1 MGTCACTIKKRH
13 SGKRLQIHRFHQT
26 CISGIHVRVS
36 GSCRGRNLRV
46 GRTRT
51 TDRAEL
57 QEGRRERARAPSNR
71 VTRSRRR
78 LMLAGPDPG
87 SAHVRAAY
95 AATKGKATIVNEP
108 HTQRSSKRAMPLS
121 ASQIRGWIRSSAP
134 PTVNYAAI
142 CASTEHITALSKM
155 RAVLARSMCEATDWF
170 SAKRHQRR
178 RLAFSRRVPRRVRGA
193 ALWRVH

>member
-1 MGTCACTIKKRH
+1 
-13 SGKRLQIHRFHQT
+13 
-26 CISGIHVRVS
+26 
-36 GSCRGRNLRV
+36 
-46 GRTRT
+46 
-51 TDRAEL
+51 
-57 QEGRRERARAPSNR
+57 
-71 VTRSRRR
+71 
-78 LMLAGPDPG
+78 MLAGPDPG

-108 HTQRSSKRAMPLS
+108 QTQRSSKRAMPLS

-170 SAKRHQRR
+170 SADDVNGDGLLSREEFRDACEGLRCGVSISVSDALFDEMDVDRSNGISEREFVRFVLRDTCSRKAERVVNMLWKMRRSGESFGGISRHGRVEVRR
-178 RLAFSRRVPRRVRGA
+178 RP
-193 ALWRVH
+193 LWLPS